1 MNILPRPQYLA
12 ELRAVE
18 GNDLVRL
25 LTGVRRSGKS
35 TLLELYRRE
44 LVADGVD
51 PDAILTINFEDL
63 AYDPLRDAAAFHAHV
78 RDAVERGVTHL
89 HVDEV
94 QELDQWARVINSL
107 RASGDLEICVTGSNA
122 SMFAGE
128 GLTYLAGR
136 YVTVEVFPLSL
147 AEFRLFTSAEDGES
161 AEPVE
166 ESYQK
171 WMTVGGFARSVL
183 AESPD
188 MTRQLN
194 RDLFDSIFTRDI
206 AIRGGVRDT
215 SVFLKVAAFVMDN
228 AGSPLSA
235 NKVANTLTSQG
246 HKVSTDTVDR
256 YLALMVDA
264 HLVYP
269 CHRYDTRG
277 RGWLKS
283 TPKYYWVDAGLRDAL
298 TGRRGSNTGHD
309 LENQVY
315 LELLR
320 QRFELFTGVG
330 PGGEIDFLARKGDE
344 TRFIQVALS
353 ALDESVL
360 QHELSSFR
368 GLPPGANCVL
378 LTGERIPLAT
388 GQVTHVNAFDFL
400 ARRAAL

>member
-1 MNILPRPQYLA
+1 MNIFPRPQYLD
-12 ELRAVE
+12 ELTSVE

-25 LTGVRRSGKS
+25 VSGVRRSGKS
-35 TLLELYRRE
+35 TLLQLYRE
-44 LVADGVD
+44 HLMGQGVA
-51 PDAILTINFEDL
+51 PDAVLTINFEDL
-63 AYDPLRDAAAFHAHV
+63 AFDPLRDAAAFHAHV
-78 RDAVERGVTHL
+78 REAVERGVTHL

-136 YVTVEVFPLSL
+136 YVTIEVFPLSL
-147 AEFRLFTSAEDGES
+147 AEFRQFTETNPE
-161 AEPVE
+161 EPVE
-166 ESYQK
+166 VSYGRWLQS
-171 WMTVGGFARSVL
+171 GGFARSVL
-183 AESPD
+183 ASSPEL
-188 MTRQLN
+188 TRQLN

-215 SVFLKVAAFVMDN
+215 AVFLKVASFVMDN
-228 AGSPLSA
+228 SGSPLSA
-235 NKVANTLTSQG
+235 NKIANTLTSQG

-256 YLALMVDA
+256 YLALMADA
-264 HLVYP
+264 HLIYP

-320 QRFELFTGVG
+320 QRYEVFTGVG
-330 PGGEIDFLARKGDE
+330 PGGEIDFLARKADRTVYIQTALTAMDE
-344 TRFIQVALS
+344 R
-353 ALDESVL
+353 VL
-360 QHELSSFR
+360 EREVSSFK
-368 GLPPGANCVL
+368 GLPPGSRCVL
-378 LTGERIPLAT
+378 LTGDRLPLAS
-388 GQVTHVNAFDFL
+388 GDIEQLNAFEFL
-400 ARRAAL
+400 ARTAAL

>member
-1 MNILPRPQYLA
+1 MEIFPRPQYLD
-12 ELRAVE
+12 ELTTVR

-25 LTGVRRSGKS
+25 ISGVRRCGKS
-35 TLLELYRRE
+35 TLLRLYRE
-44 LVADGVD
+44 YLLAQGVA

-63 AYDPLRDAAAFHAHV
+63 AFDPLRDAAAFHAHV

-107 RASGDLEICVTGSNA
+107 RTSGDLEICVTGSNA

-136 YVTVEVFPLSL
+136 YTTIEVFPLSL
-147 AEFRLFTSAEDGES
+147 AEFRQFTDTPA
-161 AEPVE
+161 E
-166 ESYQK
+166 ESVEVSYRR
-171 WMTVGGFARSVL
+171 WMDTGGFARSVL
-183 AESPD
+183 EPSPEL
-188 MTRQLN
+188 TRQLN

-215 SVFLKVAAFVMDN
+215 AVFLKVASFVMDN

-235 NKVANTLTSQG
+235 NRIANTLTSNG
-246 HKVSTDTVDR
+246 NKVSTDTVDR

-264 HLVYP
+264 HLIYP

-283 TPKYYWVDAGLRDAL
+283 SPKYYWVDAGLRDAL
-298 TGRRGSNTGHD
+298 TGRRSSNTGHD

-320 QRFELFTGVG
+320 QRFEVFTGVG
-330 PGGEIDFLARKGDE
+330 PGGEIDFLARKGE
-344 TRFIQVALS
+344 RTIFVQTALT
-353 ALDESVL
+353 ALDEHVL
-360 QHELSSFR
+360 SRELSSFA
-368 GLPPGANCVL
+368 GLPPGARCVL
-378 LTGERIPLAT
+378 LTGDRLPLAT
-388 GQVTHVNAFDFL
+388 GEVEQINAFDFL
-400 ARRAAL
+400 ARTAPL

>member
-1 MNILPRPQYLA
+1 MKLFPRPQYLD
-12 ELRAVE
+12 ELTSVA
-18 GNDLVRL
+18 GTDLVRL
-25 LTGVRRSGKS
+25 VSGVRRSGKS
-35 TLLELYRRE
+35 TLLQLYRER
-44 LVADGVD
+44 LVERGIS

-63 AYDPLRDAAAFHAHV
+63 AFDSLREASAFHAHV
-78 RDAVERGVTHL
+78 RQAIDNGVTHL

-107 RASGDLEICVTGSNA
+107 RASGDVEICVTGSNA

-136 YVTVEVFPLSL
+136 YLTIEVFPLSL
-147 AEFRLFTSAEDGES
+147 AEFRQFTDTPP

-166 ESYQK
+166 ASYQR
-171 WMTVGGFARSVL
+171 WMATGGFARSVL
-183 AESPD
+183 APSQEL
-188 MTRQLN
+188 TRQLN

-215 SVFLKVAAFVMDN
+215 AVFLKIASFVMDN
-228 AGSPLSA
+228 AGSPLAAS
-235 NKVANTLTSQG
+235 KIANTLTSQG

-256 YLALMVDA
+256 YLGLMADA
-264 HLVYP
+264 HLIYP

-298 TGRRGSNTGHD
+298 TGRRNSNTGHD

-320 QRFELFTGVG
+320 QRFEVFTGVG
-330 PGGEIDFLARKGDE
+330 PGGEIDFLARRGND
-344 TRFIQVALS
+344 TVFIQTALT
-353 ALDESVL
+353 ALDARVL
-360 QHELSSFR
+360 ERELSSFT
-368 GLPPGANCVL
+368 GLPPGSRCVL
-378 LTGERIPLAT
+378 LTGDRLPLAT
-388 GQVTHVNAFDFL
+388 GEVEQLNAFDFL
-400 ARRAAL
+400 ARAASL

>member
-1 MNILPRPQYLA
+1 MNIFPRPQYLD
-12 ELRAVE
+12 ELTSVE

-25 LTGVRRSGKS
+25 VSGVRRSGKS
-35 TLLELYRRE
+35 TLLQLYRE
-44 LVADGVD
+44 HLMGQGVT
-51 PDAILTINFEDL
+51 PESILTINFEDL
-63 AYDPLRDAAAFHAHV
+63 AFDPLRDAAAFHAHV
-78 RDAVERGVTHL
+78 REAVERGVTHL

-136 YVTVEVFPLSL
+136 YVTIEVFPLSL
-147 AEFRLFTSAEDGES
+147 AEFRQFTETNSE
-161 AEPVE
+161 EPVE
-166 ESYQK
+166 VSYGR
-171 WMTVGGFARSVL
+171 WLRSGGFARSVL
-183 AESPD
+183 ASSPEL
-188 MTRQLN
+188 TRQLN

-215 SVFLKVAAFVMDN
+215 AVFLKVASFVMDN
-228 AGSPLSA
+228 SGSPLSA
-235 NKVANTLTSQG
+235 NKIANTLTSQG

-256 YLALMVDA
+256 YLALMADA
-264 HLVYP
+264 HLIYP

-298 TGRRGSNTGHD
+298 TGRRNSNTGHD

-320 QRFELFTGVG
+320 QRYEVFTGVG
-330 PGGEIDFLARKGDE
+330 PGGEIDFLARKADRTVYIQTALTAMDE
-344 TRFIQVALS
+344 R
-353 ALDESVL
+353 VL
-360 QHELSSFR
+360 ERELSSFK
-368 GLPPGANCVL
+368 GLPPGSRCVL
-378 LTGERIPLAT
+378 LTGDRLPLAT
-388 GQVTHVNAFDFL
+388 GDIEQRNAFEFL
-400 ARRAAL
+400 ARTAAL